1 MTRLGTRTSPPLSF
15 IILHIFFLS
24 NFLSIPWKYKL
35 YIDWNPVE
43 IRFWAWL
50 RYLVFIFSCSYFIIH
65 YHSPLYSMFWV
76 RVILFGEFQDIFRVY
91 FFFFF
96 FFFTSLHSPI
106 LLYLRSNPLNR
117 YFPSSI

>member
-76 RVILFGEFQDIFRVY
+76 RVILFGEFQDIFRVS
-91 FFFFF
+91 FFFF